1 VPKSSPTQAERPA
14 LDLAALSL
22 TDAARLLAVSEETLK
37 KHAEAGAPIGP
48 DGRVN
53 LVHYAAWLNQRH
65 RDGN

>member
-1 VPKSSPTQAERPA
+1 MTTDTDLTQTERTA
-14 LDLAALSL
+14 LDPAALSL

-53 LVHYAAWLNQRH
+53 LVHYAACF
-65 RDGN
+65 GGPAT